1 MSASASLI
9 PELED
14 VIQHGSREKRI
25 ETLRRITKLFID
37 GAERF
42 NEDHVRVFDDFLI
55 RLIEEIE
62 RKARMELSNR
72 LAPVDNAP
80 IEVVRRLANDDDVDV
95 AAPVLR
101 RSPRLVEIDL
111 VDIASS
117 KSQGH
122 LLAISD
128 RKEIATPVTDVL
140 VRRGDR
146 EVVRNVADN
155 PKASL
160 SEMSFAS
167 LVKRAEKDGILA
179 EKVGLRPDI
188 PAHLFRDL
196 LVQATEVVQRRL
208 LASAKPET
216 QAEIRR
222 VLQKVSSEV
231 GAKTAQRDYRE
242 AQLTVLELH
251 KARKLDEAALV
262 EFAKAS
268 EYEEMVAGLSA
279 LCAVPIEVIDRLMGG
294 DRPDPVLILCK
305 ARSFSWSTARAIILA
320 RPGSKATSSQG
331 LDAAYGNFERLSPS
345 TAQRVLR
352 FWQVRQADNE

>member
-101 RSPRLVEIDL
+101 L